1 MNKVYIYSD
10 FVLLSKNKLDT
21 NDSLPPFNSILTN
34 QYTDGE
40 LYAYLTDF
48 RNKLNK
54 KDEESIRFFI
64 NLIEQE
70 LLKRKLR

>member
-1 MNKVYIYSD
+1 MA
-10 FVLLSKNKLDT
+10 KNKLDT
-21 NDSLPPFNSILTN
+21 NDSLQPFNGILTN

-48 RNKLNK
+48 RNKLAR
-54 KDEESIRFFI
+54 KDDESTRFFI